1 MPMENLT
8 PFAQMPAT
16 PEPIIAQVR
25 RQLAED
31 DRFGSQIPSG
41 VIDRVADR
49 AVRELWGSRVKT
61 FVPILALRQAQEI
74 LREQDVVISAP
85 RTQVRHVESAW
96 TAGRS
101 RVEQPLQVHDAL
113 SIEDDAHPLDERDVL
128 PM

>member
-1 MPMENLT
+1 MPMQRLT
-8 PFAQMPAT
+8 PFAQTPTT

-31 DRFGSQIPSG
+31 DRFGRQIPGG

-49 AVRELWGSRVKT
+49 AVRELWGSPVKT

-74 LREQDVVISAP
+74 LCEQDVVISAP
-85 RTQVRHVESAW
+85 RAAVRHIESAP

-101 RVEQPLQVHDAL
+101 RIEPPRHDAL
-113 SIEDDAHPLDERDVL
+113 SIENDALPLGERDVL

>member
-1 MPMENLT
+1 MQGLT
-8 PFAQMPAT
+8 PFAQTPTT
-16 PEPIIAQVR
+16 PEPIIAQIR

-31 DRFGSQIPSG
+31 DRFGRQIPG
-41 VIDRVADR
+41 AVIDRVAAH
-49 AVRELWGSRVKT
+49 AVRELWGSPVKT

-85 RTQVRHVESAW
+85 RTAVRHVESAS

-101 RVEQPLQVHDAL
+101 RTEQPRHDAL
-113 SIEDDAHPLDERDVL
+113 SLENDALPIDERDVL